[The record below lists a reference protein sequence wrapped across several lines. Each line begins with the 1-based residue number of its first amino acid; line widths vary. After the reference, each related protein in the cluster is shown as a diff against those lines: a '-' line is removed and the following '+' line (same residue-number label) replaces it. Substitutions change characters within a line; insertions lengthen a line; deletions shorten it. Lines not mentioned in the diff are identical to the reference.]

1 MRLLSAVVALIFA
14 VCAATPSFADPTPVS
29 VDLELSL
36 VVDVSGSVDNN
47 EYELQVQGYVNAFNN
62 STIQA
67 LFEGPNAV
75 AVAVNMIMF
84 AQDAIEI
91 VPWTLIDSSTAAAD
105 FATAIS
111 LFADSDDRPDR
122 HWHFHRYRR
131 WGHFGCFWY
140 QL

>member
-36 VVDVSGSVDNN
+36 VVDVSGSVDDN

-75 AVAVNMIMF
+75 TVAVNMIMF
-84 AQDAIEI
+84 ATDAIEI
-91 VPWTLIDSSTAAAD
+91 VPWTLIDSSTARCG
-105 FATAIS
+105 
-111 LFADSDDRPDR
+111 LRN
-122 HWHFHRYRR
+122 
-131 WGHFGCFWY
+131 CN
-140 QL
+140 